1 MLPAVVPAGP
11 ARPSWVLG
19 VSWRSWQAVTSMRRP
34 GREGF
39 VNNCEGSSRFRPEL
53 HTPVTLLRHPQVDGP
68 KSPLY
73 LDFSA
78 RQHLGSDGMR
88 TKHEEAGRKCGV
100 RGVSLTSPRTA
111 SQFLHSFHTRPS
123 RARSQPAR
131 AVTETASSLI

>member
-1 MLPAVVPAGP
+1 M
-11 ARPSWVLG
+11 VLG

-34 GREGF
+34 GREGL
-39 VNNCEGSSRFRPEL
+39 VNNSKGSYRFRPEL

-78 RQHLGSDGMR
+78 RQHLGSDGRR
-88 TKHEEAGRKCGV
+88 TKHEEPALKCGV
-100 RGVSLTSPRTA
+100 RGVSLTSLPTA
-111 SQFLHSFHTRPS
+111 SEILHSFHTRPS

-131 AVTETASSLI
+131 AVTATDASLTVPR